1 MLTDP
6 LAGYR
11 SLSSG
16 CGELCSTQAGK
27 IIPALANSLFPKE
40 HIKDYFRA
48 YLWEG
53 SLARPHLSVP
63 SDVLLRIL
71 LPNRLIENKVVVTH
85 GKTEEGRDKKG

>member
-1 MLTDP
+1 MWRTHVLLKQAKEP
-6 LAGYR
+6 LA
-11 SLSSG
+11 
-16 CGELCSTQAGK
+16 
-27 IIPALANSLFPKE
+27 PANSLFPNE

-48 YLWEG
+48 YLREG

-85 GKTEEGRDKKG
+85 GKRDEGRDKKG